1 MTRRIACLFMLILF
15 AWLGLAAA
23 QAQDKEAVA
32 LAAAEEWLGIVDAG
46 LYGQS
51 WYETSGYFRRAVM
64 QDEWVQALESVRTP
78 LGGLLARKVKRTV
91 YATSLPGA
99 PDGEYVVIQFETS
112 FQDKRA
118 AIETVTPMRDED
130 GRWRVG
136 GYYVQ

>member
-1 MTRRIACLFMLILF
+1 MTRRIACLSILGLL

-23 QAQDKEAVA
+23 QAPDKEAAA
-32 LAAAEEWLGIVDAG
+32 LAAAEEWLGIVDLG

-51 WYETSGYFRRAVM
+51 WHEASGYFRRAVL

-78 LGGLLARKVKRTV
+78 LGGVLTRKVKRTV

-99 PDGEYVVIQFETS
+99 PDGEYVVIQYEAS